1 MSSPKPIER
10 EEVARLLQEDA
21 QLVEVLS
28 AEAYEKEHIAGAV
41 SIPLED
47 LDEKAP
53 ERLARDRPVIVY
65 CYDPL

>member
-1 MSSPKPIER
+1 MNSPKAIDR
-10 EEVARLLQEDA
+10 HEVRRLLDQGA
-21 QLVEVLS
+21 QLVEVLP
-28 AEAYEKEHIAGAV
+28 ADAYEKEHIAGAI

-53 ERLARDRPVIVY
+53 EQLARDRPVIVY